1 MLTLDHLLLVLTV
14 LSALYWLGAIV
25 CAAAFERRRP
35 LARGWTPPISVLKPL
50 LRNDGQLY
58 DNLRSFCEQDYPAFQ
73 VLFGVHDENDPAV
86 HVVDRLVRE
95 FPHLDL
101 RLIVNDRIIGPNRK
115 ISNVA
120 NLCREAKHEV
130 LVLADSDM
138 RVSRDYLRAVV
149 TPLEDES
156 VGLVTCLY
164 RSAPRPGLGA
174 TLAAMFINEW
184 FFPAVLVGARV
195 QPLRHAFGA
204 TIAGRRGPIVA
215 IGGFE
220 AVADYLAD
228 DYMLGSLI
236 SQRGLR
242 VVLSPYLVE
251 NAGGERDL
259 RSLFFRELRWT
270 RTFRTMRPLSY
281 FLSGITHGIPWS
293 LFFLLSTGFS
303 DMALTM
309 GAVHL
314 GLRGAGGLVVYSAL
328 GLPVPRGRLL
338 LLPLRDSLSFITWLL
353 SFLGQSVRWNGH
365 RLRVDASGK
374 LHPLTEAG
382 SPPPHPSSFRRG

>member
-1 MLTLDHLLLVLTV
+1 VLTLEHFLLALTL
-14 LSALYWLGAIV
+14 LSALYWLGAV
-25 CAAAFERRRP
+25 LCAAAFARRRLP
-35 LARGWTPPISVLKPL
+35 TRGWTPPISVLKPL

-73 VLFGVHDENDPAV
+73 VLFGVQDESDPAV
-86 HVVDRLVRE
+86 PVVDRLVRE

-101 RLIVNDRIIGPNRK
+101 RLVVNDRIIGPNRK

-120 NLCREAKHEV
+120 NLCREARHEV

-138 RVSRDYLRAVV
+138 RVGRDYLRAVV
-149 TPLEDES
+149 APLEDKA

-184 FFPAVLVGARV
+184 FVPAVLVGSRV
-195 QPLRHAFGA
+195 QPLRHAFGS
-204 TIAGRRGPIVA
+204 TIACRRGPLAA

-242 VVLSPYLVE
+242 VVLSPYIVE

-259 RSLFFRELRWT
+259 PGLFFRELRWT

-281 FLSGITHGIPWS
+281 FLSGITHGVPLS
-293 LFFLLSTGFS
+293 LLFLLSTGFS
-303 DMALTM
+303 GLALIMT
-309 GAVHL
+309 AAHL
-314 GLRGAGGLVVYSAL
+314 GLRGAGGLAVYSAL
-328 GLPVPRGRLL
+328 GLPAPRGRLWL
-338 LLPLRDSLSFITWLL
+338 VPLRDGLSFVTWLL
-353 SFLGQSVRWNGH
+353 SFLGQSVRWNDR
-365 RLRVDASGK
+365 RLRVDANGK
-374 LHPLTEAG
+374 LHSLSEAG
-382 SPPPHPSSFRRG
+382 LPPPHPSSLPRG